1 MAPVLSSTTCCRSSI
16 RPGSRPLSSYGW
28 RPWSCCPT
36 CWCMAFCSGVGAA
49 VSRSASDG
57 SLPWS
62 FSSMMVRGAE
72 YFLGY
77 TAPCLLF
84 QRTKQGDFHMQ
95 NRMMITGAGSGL
107 GREIALRW
115 AREGWR
121 LALADVNEAGLAES
135 LELVRAAGGDGFTQ
149 RCDVRDYSQL
159 TALAQSCEE
168 KFGGIDVIVNN
179 AGVASGGFFD
189 ELSLE
194 DWDWQ
199 IAINLMGV
207 VKGCKAFLPLL
218 EKSIGKIVNIA
229 SMAALM
235 QGPAMSNYN
244 VAKAGVV
251 ALSES
256 LLIELKQQEIG
267 VHVVCP
273 SFFQT
278 NLLDSFRGPTPAMKA
293 QVGKLLESSP
303 ISAADIADYIYAEMA
318 KGEFMILP
326 HEQGR
331 MAWALKQKNPQL
343 LYDEMISMADRMRAK
358 GKQA

>member
-1 MAPVLSSTTCCRSSI
+1 
-16 RPGSRPLSSYGW
+16 
-28 RPWSCCPT
+28 
-36 CWCMAFCSGVGAA
+36 
-49 VSRSASDG
+49 
-57 SLPWS
+57 
-62 FSSMMVRGAE
+62 
-72 YFLGY
+72 
-77 TAPCLLF
+77 
-84 QRTKQGDFHMQ
+84 MQ
-95 NRMMITGAGSGL
+95 NRIMITGAGSGL

-115 AREGWR
+115 ARDGWQ
-121 LALADVNEAGLAES
+121 LAMSDVNDAGLQETLKSVREAGGE
-135 LELVRAAGGDGFTQ
+135 GFVQ

-159 TALAQSCEE
+159 TAFAQACEQ
-168 KFGGIDVIVNN
+168 KLGGIDIIVNN

-207 VKGCKAFLPLL
+207 VKGCKAFLPLVQ
-218 EKSIGKIVNIA
+218 KSKGKIINIA

-235 QGPAMSNYN
+235 QAPGMSNYN

-256 LLIELKQQEIG
+256 LMVELRQAEVG

-278 NLLDSFRGPTPAMKA
+278 NLLDSFRGPTPNVKA
-293 QVGKLLESSP
+293 QIGKLLESSP
-303 ISAADIADYIYAEMA
+303 ITAADIADYIHQQVA

-326 HEQGR
+326 HEEGR
-331 MAWALKQKNPQL
+331 MAWKVKQQNPQAI
-343 LYDEMISMADRMRAK
+343 YDEMALLAEKKRAK
-358 GKQA
+358 SKAV

>member
-1 MAPVLSSTTCCRSSI
+1 
-16 RPGSRPLSSYGW
+16 
-28 RPWSCCPT
+28 
-36 CWCMAFCSGVGAA
+36 
-49 VSRSASDG
+49 
-57 SLPWS
+57 
-62 FSSMMVRGAE
+62 
-72 YFLGY
+72 
-77 TAPCLLF
+77 
-84 QRTKQGDFHMQ
+84 MQ
-95 NRMMITGAGSGL
+95 NRIMITGAGSGL

-121 LALADVNEAGLAES
+121 LALSDVSDDGLQET
-135 LELVRAAGGDGFTQ
+135 LKLVREAGGDGFIQ

-159 TALAQSCEE
+159 TAFAQACEQ
-168 KFGGIDVIVNN
+168 KFGGIDIIVNN
-179 AGVASGGFFD
+179 AGVASGGFFG

-218 EKSIGKIVNIA
+218 EQSKGKIVNIA

-256 LLIELKQQEIG
+256 LLVELRQQEIG

-303 ISAADIADYIYAEMA
+303 ITASDIAGYIFDQV
-318 KGEFMILP
+318 GQGQFLILP

-331 MAWALKQKNPQL
+331 MAWQLKQQNPQAI
-343 LYDEMISMADRMRAK
+343 YNEMANMADKMRAK
-358 GKQA
+358 ARAE

>member
-1 MAPVLSSTTCCRSSI
+1 MK
-16 RPGSRPLSSYGW
+16 GW
-28 RPWSCCPT
+28 SH
-36 CWCMAFCSGVGAA
+36 
-49 VSRSASDG
+49 
-57 SLPWS
+57 
-62 FSSMMVRGAE
+62 
-72 YFLGY
+72 YFLRY
-77 TAPCLLF
+77 TAGHSN
-84 QRTKQGDFHMQ
+84 RTLKGRPAMQ

-115 AREGWR
+115 ARDGWR
-121 LALADVNEAGLAES
+121 LALADVNEAGLAET
-135 LELVRAAGGDGFTQ
+135 LKLVREAGGDGFTR

-159 TALAQSCEE
+159 TALAQACEE
-168 KFGGIDVIVNN
+168 QFGGIDIIVNN
-179 AGVASGGFFD
+179 AGVASGGFFS

-218 EKSIGKIVNIA
+218 EQSKGKIVNIA

-256 LLIELKQQEIG
+256 LLIELRQQEIG

-273 SFFQT
+273 SFFRT

-303 ISAADIADYIYAEMA
+303 ISAADIAEYIHAELA
-318 KGEFMILP
+318 KGSFMILP
-326 HEQGR
+326 HEMGR
-331 MAWALKQKNPQL
+331 MAWALKQKNPQA
-343 LYDEMISMADRMRAK
+343 LYDEMANMADKMRGKAK
-358 GKQA
+358 PAG

>member
-1 MAPVLSSTTCCRSSI
+1 MVERA
-16 RPGSRPLSSYGW
+16 
-28 RPWSCCPT
+28 
-36 CWCMAFCSGVGAA
+36 GVGRVYTQALTA
-49 VSRSASDG
+49 ISKASFPMQH
-57 SLPWS
+57 SLRHP
-62 FSSMMVRGAE
+62 M
-72 YFLGY
+72 
-77 TAPCLLF
+77 
-84 QRTKQGDFHMQ
+84 K
-95 NRMMITGAGSGL
+95 NRIMITGAGSGL

-121 LALADVNEAGLAES
+121 VALSDVNDDGLQETLAM
-135 LELVRAAGGDGFTQ
+135 VRAAGGDGFTQ

-159 TALAQSCEE
+159 TALAQACEE
-168 KFGGIDVIVNN
+168 RFGGIDVVVNN
-179 AGVASGGFFD
+179 AGVASGGFFS

-207 VKGCKAFLPLL
+207 VKGCKAFLALL
-218 EKSIGKIVNIA
+218 QASHGKIINIA

-256 LLIELKQQEIG
+256 LLVELRGQVD

-273 SFFQT
+273 SFFRT

-293 QVGKLLESSP
+293 EVGKLLEGSP
-303 ISAADIADYIYAEMA
+303 ITAKDIADYIFEQVAQ
-318 KGEFMILP
+318 GHFMILP
-326 HEQGR
+326 HEDGR
-331 MAWALKQKNPQL
+331 LAWELKRKHPQA
-343 LYDEMISMADRMRAK
+343 LYDEMSTLCDKMRAK
-358 GKQA
+358 AQRAYSDK

>member
-1 MAPVLSSTTCCRSSI
+1 
-16 RPGSRPLSSYGW
+16 
-28 RPWSCCPT
+28 
-36 CWCMAFCSGVGAA
+36 
-49 VSRSASDG
+49 
-57 SLPWS
+57 
-62 FSSMMVRGAE
+62 
-72 YFLGY
+72 
-77 TAPCLLF
+77 
-84 QRTKQGDFHMQ
+84 MQ
-95 NRMMITGAGSGL
+95 NRIMITGAGSGL
-107 GREIALRW
+107 GRELALRW
-115 AREGWR
+115 AREGCQ
-121 LALADVNEAGLAES
+121 LALADVNEAGLAET
-135 LELVRAAGGDGFTQ
+135 LKLVREAGGDGFIQ

-159 TALAQSCEE
+159 TALAQACEE
-168 KFGGIDVIVNN
+168 RLGGIDVVINN
-179 AGVASGGFFD
+179 AGVASGGFFN

-218 EKSIGKIVNIA
+218 QKSHGKIINIA

-256 LLIELKQQEIG
+256 LLIELRDEQVG

-278 NLLDSFRGPTPAMKA
+278 NLLDSFRGPTPAMKQ

-303 ISAADIADYIYAEMA
+303 ISAADIAEYVYAEVA
-318 KGEFMILP
+318 KGSFMILP

-343 LYDEMISMADRMRAK
+343 LYDEMANMAGKMRSKTPA
-358 GKQA
+358 G

>member
-1 MAPVLSSTTCCRSSI
+1 
-16 RPGSRPLSSYGW
+16 
-28 RPWSCCPT
+28 
-36 CWCMAFCSGVGAA
+36 
-49 VSRSASDG
+49 
-57 SLPWS
+57 
-62 FSSMMVRGAE
+62 
-72 YFLGY
+72 
-77 TAPCLLF
+77 
-84 QRTKQGDFHMQ
+84 MQ

-115 AREGWR
+115 ARDGWR

-135 LELVRAAGGDGFTQ
+135 LKLVREAGGDGFTQ

-179 AGVASGGFFD
+179 AGVASGGFFG

-218 EKSIGKIVNIA
+218 ERSKGKIVNIA

-256 LLIELKQQEIG
+256 LLVELALVEVG

-278 NLLDSFRGPTPAMKA
+278 NLLDSFRGPSPEMKH

-303 ISAADIADYIYAEMA
+303 ISAADIADYIHAEVA
-318 KGEFMILP
+318 KG
-326 HEQGR
+326 G
-331 MAWALKQKNPQL
+331 
-343 LYDEMISMADRMRAK
+343 S
-358 GKQA
+358 

>member
-1 MAPVLSSTTCCRSSI
+1 
-16 RPGSRPLSSYGW
+16 
-28 RPWSCCPT
+28 
-36 CWCMAFCSGVGAA
+36 
-49 VSRSASDG
+49 
-57 SLPWS
+57 
-62 FSSMMVRGAE
+62 
-72 YFLGY
+72 
-77 TAPCLLF
+77 
-84 QRTKQGDFHMQ
+84 
-95 NRMMITGAGSGL
+95 MITGAASGL
-107 GREIALRW
+107 GRELATRW
-115 AREGWR
+115 AQEGSK
-121 LALADVNEAGLAES
+121 LVLADINEVALAETQN
-135 LELVRAAGGDGFTQ
+135 LVRQAGGEAFIQ
-149 RCDVRDYSQL
+149 YCDVRDYSQL
-159 TALAQSCEE
+159 TALAQACEQH
-168 KFGGIDVIVNN
+168 FQGIDVIVNN
-179 AGVASGGFFD
+179 AGVASGGFFS

-218 EKSIGKIVNIA
+218 ERSKGKIINIA

-256 LLIELKQQEIG
+256 LLIELKDQGVG

-303 ISAADIADYIYAEMA
+303 ISAQDIADYIYQQVEQ
-318 KGEFMILP
+318 GEFMILP

-331 MAWALKQKNPQL
+331 MAWALKQQNPQM
-343 LYDEMISMADRMRAK
+343 LYDEMAIMAGKMKAK
-358 GKQA
+358 SN

>member
-1 MAPVLSSTTCCRSSI
+1 
-16 RPGSRPLSSYGW
+16 
-28 RPWSCCPT
+28 
-36 CWCMAFCSGVGAA
+36 
-49 VSRSASDG
+49 
-57 SLPWS
+57 
-62 FSSMMVRGAE
+62 
-72 YFLGY
+72 
-77 TAPCLLF
+77 
-84 QRTKQGDFHMQ
+84 MQ

-115 AREGWR
+115 ARDGWR
-121 LALADVNEAGLAES
+121 LALADVNEAGLAET
-135 LELVRAAGGDGFTQ
+135 LKLVREAGGDGFTR

-159 TALAQSCEE
+159 TALAQACDEQ
-168 KFGGIDVIVNN
+168 FGGIDIIVNN
-179 AGVASGGFFD
+179 AGVASGGFFS

-199 IAINLMGV
+199 ISINLMGV

-218 EKSIGKIVNIA
+218 EKSKGKIVNIA

-256 LLIELKQQEIG
+256 LLVELRQQEIG

-303 ISAADIADYIYAEMA
+303 ISAADIAGYIHDELA
-318 KGEFMILP
+318 KGSFMILP
-326 HEQGR
+326 HEMGR
-331 MAWALKQKNPQL
+331 MAWALKQKNPQA
-343 LYDEMISMADRMRAK
+343 LYDEMAGMAEKMR
-358 GKQA
+358 GKARSVG

>member
-1 MAPVLSSTTCCRSSI
+1 
-16 RPGSRPLSSYGW
+16 
-28 RPWSCCPT
+28 
-36 CWCMAFCSGVGAA
+36 
-49 VSRSASDG
+49 
-57 SLPWS
+57 
-62 FSSMMVRGAE
+62 
-72 YFLGY
+72 
-77 TAPCLLF
+77 
-84 QRTKQGDFHMQ
+84 MQ

-115 AREGWR
+115 ARDGWR

-135 LELVRAAGGDGFTQ
+135 LKLVREAGGDGFTQ

-179 AGVASGGFFD
+179 AGVASGGFFG

-218 EKSIGKIVNIA
+218 ERSGKIVNIA

-256 LLIELKQQEIG
+256 LLVELALVEVG

-278 NLLDSFRGPTPAMKA
+278 NLLDSFRGPSPEMKH

-303 ISAADIADYIYAEMA
+303 ISAADIADYIHAEVA
-318 KGEFMILP
+318 KG
-326 HEQGR
+326 
-331 MAWALKQKNPQL
+331 
-343 LYDEMISMADRMRAK
+343 SS
-358 GKQA
+358 

>member
-1 MAPVLSSTTCCRSSI
+1 
-16 RPGSRPLSSYGW
+16 
-28 RPWSCCPT
+28 
-36 CWCMAFCSGVGAA
+36 
-49 VSRSASDG
+49 
-57 SLPWS
+57 
-62 FSSMMVRGAE
+62 
-72 YFLGY
+72 
-77 TAPCLLF
+77 
-84 QRTKQGDFHMQ
+84 MQ

-115 AREGWR
+115 ARDGWR

-135 LELVRAAGGDGFTQ
+135 LKLVREAGGDGFTQ

-179 AGVASGGFFD
+179 AGVASGGFFG

-218 EKSIGKIVNIA
+218 ERSKGKIVNIA

-256 LLIELKQQEIG
+256 LLVELALVEVG

-278 NLLDSFRGPTPAMKA
+278 NLLDSFRGPSPEMKH

-303 ISAADIADYIYAEMA
+303 ISAADIADYIHAEVA
-318 KGEFMILP
+318 KGSFMILP
-326 HEQGR
+326 HEMGR
-331 MAWALKQKNPQL
+331 MAWALKQKNPQA
-343 LYDEMISMADRMRAK
+343 LYDEMANMAEKMRGKAK
-358 GKQA
+358 SAS

>member
-1 MAPVLSSTTCCRSSI
+1 
-16 RPGSRPLSSYGW
+16 
-28 RPWSCCPT
+28 
-36 CWCMAFCSGVGAA
+36 
-49 VSRSASDG
+49 
-57 SLPWS
+57 
-62 FSSMMVRGAE
+62 
-72 YFLGY
+72 
-77 TAPCLLF
+77 
-84 QRTKQGDFHMQ
+84 MQ

-115 AREGWR
+115 ARDGWN
-121 LALADVNEAGLAES
+121 LALADVNEAGLAET
-135 LELVRAAGGDGFTQ
+135 LAMVREAGGDGFTQ

-159 TALAQSCEE
+159 TALAQACEE

-179 AGVASGGFFD
+179 AGVASGGFFAD
-189 ELSLE
+189 LSLE

-218 EKSIGKIVNIA
+218 EKSKGKIVNIA

-235 QGPAMSNYN
+235 QGPGMSNYN

-256 LLIELKQQEIG
+256 LLIELRQQEVG

-303 ISAADIADYIYAEMA
+303 ISAADIAEYIHAEVA
-318 KGEFMILP
+318 KGSFLILP
-326 HEQGR
+326 HEMGR
-331 MAWALKQKNPQL
+331 MAWAMKQKNPQL
-343 LYDEMISMADRMRAK
+343 LYDEMASMAEKMRNKARSMN
-358 GKQA
+358 

>member
-1 MAPVLSSTTCCRSSI
+1 
-16 RPGSRPLSSYGW
+16 
-28 RPWSCCPT
+28 
-36 CWCMAFCSGVGAA
+36 
-49 VSRSASDG
+49 
-57 SLPWS
+57 
-62 FSSMMVRGAE
+62 
-72 YFLGY
+72 
-77 TAPCLLF
+77 
-84 QRTKQGDFHMQ
+84 MQ

-115 AREGWR
+115 ARDGWR

-135 LELVRAAGGDGFTQ
+135 LKLVREAGGDGFTQ

-179 AGVASGGFFD
+179 AGVASGGFFG

-218 EKSIGKIVNIA
+218 ERSKGKIVNIA

-256 LLIELKQQEIG
+256 LLVELALVEVG

-278 NLLDSFRGPTPAMKA
+278 NLLDSSRPEPRDEAPGR
-293 QVGKLLESSP
+293 QV
-303 ISAADIADYIYAEMA
+303 A
-318 KGEFMILP
+318 GEFADQRRRHRRLHP
-326 HEQGR
+326 RRSGQGQFPDPAPR
-331 MAWALKQKNPQL
+331 AG
-343 LYDEMISMADRMRAK
+343 AD
-358 GKQA
+358 GLEDQAAESPGDL

>member
-1 MAPVLSSTTCCRSSI
+1 
-16 RPGSRPLSSYGW
+16 
-28 RPWSCCPT
+28 
-36 CWCMAFCSGVGAA
+36 
-49 VSRSASDG
+49 
-57 SLPWS
+57 
-62 FSSMMVRGAE
+62 
-72 YFLGY
+72 
-77 TAPCLLF
+77 
-84 QRTKQGDFHMQ
+84 MQ
-95 NRMMITGAGSGL
+95 NRIMITGAGSGL
-107 GREIALRW
+107 GRELALRW
-115 AREGWR
+115 AREGCQ
-121 LALADVNEAGLAES
+121 LALADVNEAGLAET
-135 LELVRAAGGDGFTQ
+135 LKLVREAGGDGFIQ

-159 TALAQSCEE
+159 TALAQACEE
-168 KFGGIDVIVNN
+168 RLGGIDVVINN
-179 AGVASGGFFD
+179 AGVASGGFFN

-218 EKSIGKIVNIA
+218 QKSHGKIINIA

-256 LLIELKQQEIG
+256 LLIELRDEQVG

-278 NLLDSFRGPTPAMKA
+278 NLLDSFRGPTPAMKQ

-303 ISAADIADYIYAEMA
+303 ISAADIAEYVYAEVA
-318 KGEFMILP
+318 KGSFMILP

-343 LYDEMISMADRMRAK
+343 LYDEMANMAGKMRSKAQP
-358 GKQA
+358 G

>member
-1 MAPVLSSTTCCRSSI
+1 M
-16 RPGSRPLSSYGW
+16 
-28 RPWSCCPT
+28 
-36 CWCMAFCSGVGAA
+36 
-49 VSRSASDG
+49 
-57 SLPWS
+57 
-62 FSSMMVRGAE
+62 
-72 YFLGY
+72 
-77 TAPCLLF
+77 
-84 QRTKQGDFHMQ
+84 
-95 NRMMITGAGSGL
+95 
-107 GREIALRW
+107 
-115 AREGWR
+115 
-121 LALADVNEAGLAES
+121 
-135 LELVRAAGGDGFTQ
+135 
-149 RCDVRDYSQL
+149 
-159 TALAQSCEE
+159 
-168 KFGGIDVIVNN
+168 VNN
-179 AGVASGGFFD
+179 AGVAAGGFFS

-199 IAINLMGV
+199 LSINLMGV

-218 EKSIGKIVNIA
+218 LKSQGRLINIA

-256 LLIELKQQEIG
+256 LLVELRDQQVK

-303 ISAADIADYIYAEMA
+303 ISAGEIADYIFQQVAAE
-318 KGEFMILP
+318 EFMILP

-331 MAWALKQKNPQL
+331 MAWAIKRQQPQAI
-343 LYDEMISMADRMRAK
+343 YDEMARMAARMRSK
-358 GKQA
+358 NS

>member
-1 MAPVLSSTTCCRSSI
+1 
-16 RPGSRPLSSYGW
+16 
-28 RPWSCCPT
+28 
-36 CWCMAFCSGVGAA
+36 
-49 VSRSASDG
+49 
-57 SLPWS
+57 
-62 FSSMMVRGAE
+62 
-72 YFLGY
+72 
-77 TAPCLLF
+77 
-84 QRTKQGDFHMQ
+84 MQ

-115 AREGWR
+115 ARDGWR

-135 LELVRAAGGDGFTQ
+135 LKLVREAGGDGFTQ

-179 AGVASGGFFD
+179 AGVASGGFFG

-218 EKSIGKIVNIA
+218 ERSKGKIVNIA
-229 SMAALM
+229 SRAALM

-256 LLIELKQQEIG
+256 LLVELALVEVG

-278 NLLDSFRGPTPAMKA
+278 NLLDSFRGPSPEMKH

-303 ISAADIADYIYAEMA
+303 ISAADIADYIHAEVA
-318 KGEFMILP
+318 KGSFLILP
-326 HEQGR
+326 HEQAR
-331 MAWALKQKNPQL
+331 MAWRIKQQNPQAI
-343 LYDEMISMADRMRAK
+343 YDEMTAMAGKMRAK
-358 GKQA
+358 RQRQA

>member
-1 MAPVLSSTTCCRSSI
+1 M
-16 RPGSRPLSSYGW
+16 G
-28 RPWSCCPT
+28 
-36 CWCMAFCSGVGAA
+36 
-49 VSRSASDG
+49 
-57 SLPWS
+57 
-62 FSSMMVRGAE
+62 
-72 YFLGY
+72 
-77 TAPCLLF
+77 
-84 QRTKQGDFHMQ
+84 

-115 AREGWR
+115 ARAGWQ
-121 LALADVNEAGLAES
+121 LALADVNESGLAQT
-135 LELVRAAGGDGFTQ
+135 LALVREAGGDGFVQ

-159 TALAQSCEE
+159 TALAQACQERL
-168 KFGGIDVIVNN
+168 GGIDLVVNN
-179 AGVASGGFFD
+179 AGVASGGFFS

-199 IAINLMGV
+199 ISINLMGV
-207 VKGCKAFLPLL
+207 VKGCKAFLPMLL
-218 EKSIGKIVNIA
+218 ESQGRIINIA

-256 LLIELKQQEIG
+256 LLVELRDQGVG

-303 ISAADIADYIYAEMA
+303 ISAADIAAYIFDQVE
-318 KGEFMILP
+318 KGAFMILP
-326 HEQGR
+326 HEMGR
-331 MAWALKQKNPQL
+331 MAWAVKQQNPQTI
-343 LYDEMISMADRMRAK
+343 YDEMANMAKKMRAK
-358 GKQA
+358 PTPNT

>member
-1 MAPVLSSTTCCRSSI
+1 
-16 RPGSRPLSSYGW
+16 
-28 RPWSCCPT
+28 
-36 CWCMAFCSGVGAA
+36 
-49 VSRSASDG
+49 
-57 SLPWS
+57 
-62 FSSMMVRGAE
+62 
-72 YFLGY
+72 
-77 TAPCLLF
+77 
-84 QRTKQGDFHMQ
+84 MQ
-95 NRMMITGAGSGL
+95 KRMMITGAGSGL

-115 AREGWR
+115 AREGWQF
-121 LALADVNEAGLAES
+121 ALSDVNDEGLAET
-135 LELVRAAGGDGFTQ
+135 LQLVRAAGGDGFTQ

-159 TALAQSCEE
+159 TALAQACEA
-168 KFGGIDVIVNN
+168 KLGGIDVIVNN
-179 AGVASGGFFD
+179 AGVASGGFFN

-199 IAINLMGV
+199 ISINLMGV

-218 EKSIGKIVNIA
+218 ERSHGKIVNIA

-256 LLIELKQQEIG
+256 LLIELKEQEVA

-278 NLLDSFRGPTPAMKA
+278 NLLDSFRGPTPAMKE

-303 ISAADIADYIYAEMA
+303 ISASEIADYIYQGIER
-318 KGEFMILP
+318 GEFMILP

-343 LYDEMISMADRMRAK
+343 LYDEMVNMAGRMRKKA
-358 GKQA
+358 ASV

>member
-1 MAPVLSSTTCCRSSI
+1 
-16 RPGSRPLSSYGW
+16 
-28 RPWSCCPT
+28 
-36 CWCMAFCSGVGAA
+36 
-49 VSRSASDG
+49 
-57 SLPWS
+57 
-62 FSSMMVRGAE
+62 
-72 YFLGY
+72 
-77 TAPCLLF
+77 
-84 QRTKQGDFHMQ
+84 MQ

-115 AREGWR
+115 AREGWQ
-121 LALADVNEAGLAES
+121 LALSDVNEPGLAET
-135 LELVRAAGGDGFTQ
+135 LQLVRAAGGDGFTQ

-159 TALAQSCEE
+159 TALAQACEE

-179 AGVASGGFFD
+179 AGVASGGFFS

-218 EKSIGKIVNIA
+218 ERSKGKIVNVA

-256 LLIELKQQEIG
+256 LLIELKMQEVG

-293 QVGKLLESSP
+293 QVGKLLEGSP
-303 ISAADIADYIYAEMA
+303 ISATDIADYMYEEIA

-331 MAWALKQKNPQL
+331 MAWALKQANPHQ
-343 LYDEMISMADRMRAK
+343 LYDEMAAMADKMRVK
-358 GKQA
+358 TKQG

>member
-1 MAPVLSSTTCCRSSI
+1 
-16 RPGSRPLSSYGW
+16 
-28 RPWSCCPT
+28 
-36 CWCMAFCSGVGAA
+36 
-49 VSRSASDG
+49 
-57 SLPWS
+57 
-62 FSSMMVRGAE
+62 
-72 YFLGY
+72 
-77 TAPCLLF
+77 
-84 QRTKQGDFHMQ
+84 MQ
-95 NRMMITGAGSGL
+95 NRIMITGAGSGL
-107 GREIALRW
+107 GRELALRW
-115 AREGWR
+115 AREGSQ
-121 LALADVNEAGLAES
+121 LALADVNEAGLAET
-135 LELVRAAGGDGFTQ
+135 LRLVREAGGDGFTQ

-159 TALAQSCEE
+159 TALAQACEE
-168 KFGGIDVIVNN
+168 RLGGIDVAINN
-179 AGVASGGFFD
+179 AGVASGGFFN

-218 EKSIGKIVNIA
+218 QKSHGKIINIA

-256 LLIELKQQEIG
+256 LLIELRDQQVG

-278 NLLDSFRGPTPAMKA
+278 NLLDSFRGPTPAMKQ

-303 ISAADIADYIYAEMA
+303 ISAADIADYVYAEVA
-318 KGEFMILP
+318 KGSFMILP

-331 MAWALKQKNPQL
+331 MAWALKQKSPQL
-343 LYDEMISMADRMRAK
+343 LYDEMANMAAKMRSKTQPA
-358 GKQA
+358 

>member
-1 MAPVLSSTTCCRSSI
+1 
-16 RPGSRPLSSYGW
+16 
-28 RPWSCCPT
+28 
-36 CWCMAFCSGVGAA
+36 
-49 VSRSASDG
+49 
-57 SLPWS
+57 
-62 FSSMMVRGAE
+62 
-72 YFLGY
+72 
-77 TAPCLLF
+77 
-84 QRTKQGDFHMQ
+84 MQ
-95 NRMMITGAGSGL
+95 NRIMITGAGSGL

-115 AREGWR
+115 AREGWQ
-121 LALADVNEAGLAES
+121 LALSDVNDAGLAET
-135 LELVRAAGGDGFTQ
+135 LKLVREAGGDGFTL

-159 TALAQSCEE
+159 TAFAQACEE
-168 KFGGIDVIVNN
+168 RLGGIDVIVNN
-179 AGVASGGFFD
+179 AGVASGGFFSD
-189 ELSLE
+189 LTLE

-199 IAINLMGV
+199 ISINLMGV

-218 EKSIGKIVNIA
+218 QKSKGKIINIA

-256 LLIELKQQEIG
+256 LLVELQQEAVG

-278 NLLDSFRGPTPAMKA
+278 NLMDSFHGPNQQMKA

-303 ISAADIADYIYAEMA
+303 ITAEFIADYIYQQVAA
-318 KGEFMILP
+318 GEFLILP

-331 MAWALKQKNPQL
+331 MAWKIKQQNPQV
-343 LYDEMISMADRMRAK
+343 LYTEMATMAARMRDKAK
-358 GKQA
+358 AS

>member
-1 MAPVLSSTTCCRSSI
+1 
-16 RPGSRPLSSYGW
+16 
-28 RPWSCCPT
+28 
-36 CWCMAFCSGVGAA
+36 
-49 VSRSASDG
+49 
-57 SLPWS
+57 
-62 FSSMMVRGAE
+62 
-72 YFLGY
+72 
-77 TAPCLLF
+77 
-84 QRTKQGDFHMQ
+84 MQ

-107 GREIALRW
+107 GRVIAMRW
-115 AREGWR
+115 ARDGWR

-135 LELVRAAGGDGFTQ
+135 LKLVREAGGDGFTQ

-179 AGVASGGFFD
+179 AGVASGGFFG

-218 EKSIGKIVNIA
+218 ERSKGKIVNIA

-256 LLIELKQQEIG
+256 LLVELALVEVG

-278 NLLDSFRGPTPAMKA
+278 NLLDSFRGPSPEMKH

-303 ISAADIADYIYAEMA
+303 ISAAS
-318 KGEFMILP
+318 
-326 HEQGR
+326 GR
-331 MAWALKQKNPQL
+331 MEW
-343 LYDEMISMADRMRAK
+343 MVMRHLRSFS
-358 GKQA
+358 Q

>member
-1 MAPVLSSTTCCRSSI
+1 
-16 RPGSRPLSSYGW
+16 
-28 RPWSCCPT
+28 
-36 CWCMAFCSGVGAA
+36 
-49 VSRSASDG
+49 
-57 SLPWS
+57 
-62 FSSMMVRGAE
+62 
-72 YFLGY
+72 
-77 TAPCLLF
+77 
-84 QRTKQGDFHMQ
+84 MQ

-115 AREGWR
+115 ARDGWN
-121 LALADVNEAGLAES
+121 LALADVNETGLAET
-135 LELVRAAGGDGFTQ
+135 LAMVREAGGDGFTQ

-159 TALAQSCEE
+159 TALAQACEE

-179 AGVASGGFFD
+179 AGVASGGFFAD
-189 ELSLE
+189 LSLE

-218 EKSIGKIVNIA
+218 EKSKGKIVNIA

-235 QGPAMSNYN
+235 QGPGMSNYN

-256 LLIELKQQEIG
+256 LLIELRQQEVG

-303 ISAADIADYIYAEMA
+303 ISAADIAEYIHAEMA
-318 KGEFMILP
+318 KGSFLILP
-326 HEQGR
+326 HEMGR
-331 MAWALKQKNPQL
+331 MAWAMKQKNPQM
-343 LYDEMISMADRMRAK
+343 LYDEMANMAEKMRNKARSMN
-358 GKQA
+358 

>member
-1 MAPVLSSTTCCRSSI
+1 
-16 RPGSRPLSSYGW
+16 
-28 RPWSCCPT
+28 
-36 CWCMAFCSGVGAA
+36 
-49 VSRSASDG
+49 
-57 SLPWS
+57 
-62 FSSMMVRGAE
+62 
-72 YFLGY
+72 
-77 TAPCLLF
+77 
-84 QRTKQGDFHMQ
+84 MQ
-95 NRMMITGAGSGL
+95 NRIMITGAGSGL
-107 GREIALRW
+107 GRELALRW
-115 AREGWR
+115 AREGCQ
-121 LALADVNEAGLAES
+121 LALADVNEAGLAET
-135 LELVRAAGGDGFTQ
+135 LKLVREAGGDGFTQ

-159 TALAQSCEE
+159 TALAQACEE
-168 KFGGIDVIVNN
+168 RLGGIDVVINN
-179 AGVASGGFFD
+179 AGVASGGFFN

-218 EKSIGKIVNIA
+218 QKSHGKIINIA

-256 LLIELKQQEIG
+256 LLIELRDEQIG

-278 NLLDSFRGPTPAMKA
+278 NLLDSFRGPTPAMKQ

-303 ISAADIADYIYAEMA
+303 ISAADIAEYVYAEVA
-318 KGEFMILP
+318 KGSFMILP

-343 LYDEMISMADRMRAK
+343 LYDERANMAGKMRSK
-358 GKQA
+358 TQAG